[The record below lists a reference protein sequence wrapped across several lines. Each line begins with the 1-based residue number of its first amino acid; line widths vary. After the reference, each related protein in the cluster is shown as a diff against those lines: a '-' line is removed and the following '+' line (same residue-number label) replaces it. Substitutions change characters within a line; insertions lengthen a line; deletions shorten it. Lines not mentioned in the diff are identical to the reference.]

1 MDTALVMIDFQMDY
15 FPEGRMELVGAEA
28 AAARAQELLQHCRQ
42 LELPVVYLQHISVQ
56 PGATFFLPET
66 GGIDLHGSLQPLG
79 TETVLKKH
87 YPNSFRDTG
96 LQKLLRGQG
105 IERLVFCGMMSH
117 MCVDATVR
125 AAFDLGFS
133 CLLAHDACATRNLQF
148 GEREIDAASV
158 HGSFMAALGAVYAQV
173 VQTEECIRLLT

>member
-1 MDTALVMIDFQMDY
+1 MDTALVMIDFQKDY

-79 TETVLKKH
+79 SETVLRKH

-96 LQKLLRGQG
+96 LKALIWLTLVKNKDVSATLFSSVMPTIVRGL
-105 IERLVFCGMMSH
+105 I
-117 MCVDATVR
+117 
-125 AAFDLGFS
+125 
-133 CLLAHDACATRNLQF
+133 
-148 GEREIDAASV
+148 
-158 HGSFMAALGAVYAQV
+158 
-173 VQTEECIRLLT
+173 